1 MLLVRQESMPLAE
14 TRRTGSAHS
23 LSKASHAAFVPIGI
37 VTVLLGQL
45 LPILSA
51 RWALNDS
58 QAGALFSAQFLGAT
72 VGVLLS
78 GEMVSRWG
86 FRFAIATGLLAMAVG
101 VGTLPFSS
109 HVAGLICIFSYGTG
123 LGLAI
128 PAINLFVAALNPE
141 RSGAALS
148 RLNFSWSV
156 GAVACPFIVAAAG
169 KVDKIPLFLV
179 MLSGFLLLVLLGIAA
194 RPSSFIEP
202 ATARTDEQ
210 ADTAAVHWNRR
221 SLVVLAALFFLYVG
235 TENGFGGWLAS
246 YAQRLG
252 TSSWTLPVMMPS
264 FFYAALMLGRW
275 MAPLVLRKADEIKT
289 ARAGLALAC
298 TGMAGLVLS
307 RTLPLVVA
315 SVSIAGLGL
324 AAVYPITI
332 SRLSQEFGPATAR
345 VGSLMFTMAN
355 FGGASL
361 PWLVGYSSQR
371 FHDLR
376 VGLAVPLVATVLMYA
391 LYRKLRGG
399 LSEAPDE

>member
-1 MLLVRQESMPLAE
+1 
-14 TRRTGSAHS
+14 
-23 LSKASHAAFVPIGI
+23 
-37 VTVLLGQL
+37 
-45 LPILSA
+45 
-51 RWALNDS
+51 
-58 QAGALFSAQFLGAT
+58 
-72 VGVLLS
+72 
-78 GEMVSRWG
+78 
-86 FRFAIATGLLAMAVG
+86 
-101 VGTLPFSS
+101 
-109 HVAGLICIFSYGTG
+109 
-123 LGLAI
+123 
-128 PAINLFVAALNPE
+128 
-141 RSGAALS
+141 
-148 RLNFSWSV
+148 
-156 GAVACPFIVAAAG
+156 
-169 KVDKIPLFLV
+169 
-179 MLSGFLLLVLLGIAA
+179 
-194 RPSSFIEP
+194 
-202 ATARTDEQ
+202 
-210 ADTAAVHWNRR
+210 
-221 SLVVLAALFFLYVG
+221 
-235 TENGFGGWLAS
+235 
-246 YAQRLG
+246 
-252 TSSWTLPVMMPS
+252 
-264 FFYAALMLGRW
+264 
-275 MAPLVLRKADEIKT
+275 MAPLVLRKTDEIKT